1 MKKSKF
7 KIVCFHLRAV
17 DKDCKGLKTKSV
29 AQQHLFIKIL
39 QTTQSPS
46 RVMLKKLSV
55 MMPLGL
61 KIKLAL
67 KRLFRLIVHIT
78 LIIRNKK
85 HKNRVVSLMV

>member
-46 RVMLKKLSV
+46 RVMLK
-55 MMPLGL
+55 
-61 KIKLAL
+61 I
-67 KRLFRLIVHIT
+67 
-78 LIIRNKK
+78 IIRYDA
-85 HKNRVVSLMV
+85 VGSED